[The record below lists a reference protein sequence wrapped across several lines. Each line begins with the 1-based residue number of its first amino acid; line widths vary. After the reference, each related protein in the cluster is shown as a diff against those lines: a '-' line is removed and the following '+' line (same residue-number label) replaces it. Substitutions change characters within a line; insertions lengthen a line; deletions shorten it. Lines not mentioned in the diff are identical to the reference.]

1 MCINLSYNLDC
12 CHSTLLQAAFREGAE
27 CAACLLSDM
36 SHRSIG
42 LTAGSGLAN
51 SRTEDD
57 IAE

>member
-1 MCINLSYNLDC
+1 M
-12 CHSTLLQAAFREGAE
+12 
-27 CAACLLSDM
+27 ACLLSDM

-57 IAE
+57 IAGKRANQ

>member
-1 MCINLSYNLDC
+1 MFINLSYNLDC
-12 CHSTLLQAAFREGAE
+12 CHTILLQAMFREGP
-27 CAACLLSDM
+27 CVACLLSDM

-57 IAE
+57 IAG